1 MENMVVIVGAGPSGL
16 ATSVCLSAHSIP
28 HAILEREDIYASL
41 WKKRAYDRLK
51 LHLAKE
57 FCSLPYMPHSADSP
71 TYIPKD
77 MFVEYLDEYV
87 STFNIQPQY
96 HRSVESACYDE
107 VDGKWR
113 IEARN
118 MQSGDVEVYVAEF
131 LVIASGENSAKY
143 IPDLPGLDSFKGE
156 MIHSNEYK
164 SGSKYENKDVLVVG
178 CGNSGMEISYDLLTF
193 GAQTSIVIRNPFHV
207 VSKDM
212 VRLGMIISKYL
223 PLFVVDFMVLLMA
236 NIKYG
241 DLSKYGIRRPKEGPF
256 YLKATAGRAPVI
268 DVGTVDEIK
277 SKEIKVVPGIS
288 SINGKKVLFE
298 DGAEREFD
306 AIVFATGYR
315 SIANGWLKDY
325 EHVLNETGLPKN
337 NFPHHWKGEKNLYCC
352 GLSRRG
358 LFGVSMD
365 AKAIAEDIKRVI
377 DEKNGK
383 EKGPR
388 KILSLFFKV
397 ATQIVLLEV
406 GVGRSSKCSFM
417 HGTWE
422 ILNV

>member
-1 MENMVVIVGAGPSGL
+1 MENMVLIVGAGPSGL

-28 HAILEREDIYASL
+28 HVILEREDIYASL

-57 FCSLPYMPHSADSP
+57 FCSLPYMPHLADSP

-77 MFVEYLDEYV
+77 MFVKYLDEYV
-87 STFNIQPQY
+87 STFNIQPLY
-96 HRSVESACYDE
+96 HRSVESACYEE

-113 IEARN
+113 ILARN
-118 MQSGDVEVYVAEF
+118 MKSGDVEVYVAEF

-143 IPDLPGLDSFKGE
+143 IPDLPGLYSFKGE

-164 SGSKYENKDVLVVG
+164 SGSKYANKDVLVIG
-178 CGNSGMEISYDLLTF
+178 CGNSGMEISYDLSTF

-207 VSKDM
+207 VSKEM
-212 VRLGMIISKYL
+212 VRLGMVISKYL
-223 PLFVVDFMVLLMA
+223 PVFVVDFIVLLMA

-268 DVGTVDEIK
+268 DVGTVEKIK

-288 SINGKKVLFE
+288 SINGKKVLLE

-315 SIANGWLKDY
+315 SIANEWLKDY

-377 DEKNGK
+377 DEKNVK
-383 EKGPR
+383 VKGPPR
-388 KILSLFFKV
+388 ILSL
-397 ATQIVLLEV
+397 LPY
-406 GVGRSSKCSFM
+406 C
-417 HGTWE
+417 
-422 ILNV
+422 